1 MNKHI
6 LVLDTSSL
14 INHPNIFLLLEDKSF
29 ILPIEVLEEL
39 DNAKT
44 KNDSSGFNARK
55 ANRMIDEIRGGRSL
69 TDGVSFGKG
78 NTLKVS
84 LESDLSLVPAI
95 FSQNVDSKIISVAKK
110 YSQENLYVKVVSADI
125 SLRLKANSIG
135 IDSVSDD
142 DLLFGKEDLLY
153 SGCKVINTE
162 PENITD
168 FYRDGYV
175 THTRVDLYPNQAV
188 ILKSGDSS
196 SAIGVVKGSRIV
208 KLRADKK
215 DASVMGMS
223 PKNKEQRFAMEYL
236 LDQDIPMV
244 SIAGVAGTGK
254 TMIAAVSAMHMLDK
268 GVYEKLV
275 ICRPAVSVSAGIGFL
290 PGPQPLDAKI
300 LTPTGW
306 STMGAL
312 VVGSKVISRDGSQSA
327 VLETFPKGKK
337 KIYRITTTDDTHTE
351 CCEDHLWQ
359 TKTWEEKKRNKTGSV
374 RSTSEIMRTLNTKSG
389 KLNHYLPRNMPT
401 QFDKID
407 LPLAPYTLG
416 ALLGDGS
423 ISGQI
428 TLYNTDKDIVERIRM
443 ELEAHGC
450 KLHHDG
456 GIGYHIVSNPT
467 HNKTARPVMIT
478 NVLTGNHNKY
488 ESVGEAFNYIKN
500 ISKISK
506 SGFQARCKKESTF
519 DGFICKY
526 LPLENRWQNKIKE
539 ILYNIGLENMHS
551 YDKFIPDCYKFS
563 SIEDRANLLR
573 GLMDTDGTIKKNGE
587 ASFCTT
593 SKRLAEDVTDIV
605 RSLGGRAVIRQRDR
619 WNENPAVISGRK
631 INKNLIAYEFN
642 ISLPEEINPFY
653 AKRKA
658 LRHRCSY
665 IYDARIKSIEF
676 IGEKEAKCIL
686 IDNPEHLYITDDFI
700 VTHNTKLE
708 KLQPWI
714 QPIFD
719 NLKHMM
725 KCSDMYLNLLIE
737 KGKIEVE
744 SLSYIRGRTFPN
756 TIMIIDE
763 AQNSTPSEM
772 KAVITRMG
780 EKSKLI
786 ITGDL
791 EQIDS
796 PKLDIYSSGLSTVVN
811 KFKQSELSAHITL
824 TKTERSELAA
834 LAAKLL

>member
-1 MNKHI
+1 MNAPRTFPIPEAAREYIAARNRSHGTAPTHARA
-6 LVLDTSSL
+6 LVW
-14 INHPNIFLLLEDKSF
+14 N
-29 ILPIEVLEEL
+29 
-39 DNAKT
+39 
-44 KNDSSGFNARK
+44 GY
-55 ANRMIDEIRGGRSL
+55 DEAAEGCAVNGRSEITML
-69 TDGVSFGKG
+69 RTGDASAAQ
-78 NTLKVS
+78 LCEAMMRKV
-84 LESDLSLVPAI
+84 
-95 FSQNVDSKIISVAKK
+95 
-110 YSQENLYVKVVSADI
+110 
-125 SLRLKANSIG
+125 
-135 IDSVSDD
+135 D
-142 DLLFGKEDLLY
+142 DLALAP
-153 SGCKVINTE
+153 SSAW
-162 PENITD
+162 
-168 FYRDGYV
+168 
-175 THTRVDLYPNQAV
+175 HTRPDVSGGFPIVAAHLAGHPAAMRRRTRTTTEAPPLVMIADCTTSGAV
-188 ILKSGDSS
+188 SNRQMADRG
-196 SAIGVVKGSRIV
+196 AIM
-208 KLRADKK
+208 LAADT
-215 DASVMGMS
+215 
-223 PKNKEQRFAMEYL
+223 
-236 LDQDIPMV
+236 LDQDI
-244 SIAGVAGTGK
+244 
-254 TMIAAVSAMHMLDK
+254 
-268 GVYEKLV
+268 
-275 ICRPAVSVSAGIGFL
+275 
-290 PGPQPLDAKI
+290 
-300 LTPTGW
+300 
-306 STMGAL
+306 
-312 VVGSKVISRDGSQSA
+312 
-327 VLETFPKGKK
+327 
-337 KIYRITTTDDTHTE
+337 
-351 CCEDHLWQ
+351 
-359 TKTWEEKKRNKTGSV
+359 
-374 RSTSEIMRTLNTKSG
+374 
-389 KLNHYLPRNMPT
+389 
-401 QFDKID
+401 
-407 LPLAPYTLG
+407 
-416 ALLGDGS
+416 
-423 ISGQI
+423 
-428 TLYNTDKDIVERIRM
+428 ERVRM
-443 ELEAHGC
+443 ELEEHGC
-450 KLHHDG
+450 GLHHDG
-456 GIGYHIVSNPT
+456 GSGYHIVSSPT

-488 ESVGEAFNYIKN
+488 GSVGEAFNYIKD
-500 ISKISK
+500 ILKISK

-519 DGFICKY
+519 DGLSCKY

-539 ILYNIGLENMHS
+539 ILYNLGLKNMHS

-563 SIEDRANLLR
+563 SIEDRTNLLR

-593 SKRLAEDVTDIV
+593 SKRLAGDITDIV
-605 RSLGGRAVIRQRDR
+605 RSLGGRAIIRQRDR
-619 WNENPAVISGRK
+619 RNKSPSVILGRK
-631 INKNLIAYEFN
+631 INKNLISYEFN

-658 LRHRCSY
+658 LHHRCSY

-676 IGEKEAKCIL
+676 VGEKEAKCIL

-824 TKTERSELAA
+824 MKTERSELAA